1 VSGVYVRTIA
11 PMGTIVTIQVVGG
24 GPDETEEAR
33 GARAE
38 GVSRAAAWF
47 EEIEKACSRFDPSS
61 ELRQLCAKV
70 ATAVAASPMLF
81 ETIRFALEVAK
92 DTDGAFDPTVGRR
105 MEARGFDRH
114 HVTGERVNS
123 GAPDAG
129 ASWRDVEVDSV
140 AHTVTLHRPL
150 TLDLGAVAK
159 GLAVDMAARELTR
172 FGNFAVDAGGDL
184 YLGGRNADGA
194 LWSVG
199 VRDPRGDGLIE
210 TLRVSDTAVCTSGDY
225 ERRGPQDAGA
235 HHILDAR
242 FGDTASCLASVT
254 VVAPSAMV
262 ADAFAT
268 AAFALGP
275 DEGARFLERHQ
286 LCGILVTPSRER
298 IDTGAAM

>member
-1 VSGVYVRTIA
+1 
-11 PMGTIVTIQVVGG
+11 MGTIVTIQVVGY
-24 GPDETEEAR
+24 DETQEAR
-33 GARAE
+33 EARAD

-47 EEIEKACSRFDPSS
+47 EGIEKACSRFDPSS
-61 ELRQLCAKV
+61 ELRQLCATV
-70 ATAVAASPMLF
+70 ATTVAASPMLF
-81 ETIRFALEVAK
+81 ETIRFALRVAE
-92 DTDGAFDPTVGRR
+92 DSDGAFDPTVGRR

-123 GAPDAG
+123 GASNTG
-129 ASWRDVEVDSV
+129 ASWRDVELDSV

-159 GLAVDMAARELTR
+159 GLAVDMAARELAPLE
-172 FGNFAVDAGGDL
+172 NFAVDAGGDL
-184 YLGGRNADGA
+184 YLGGHNADGA
-194 LWSVG
+194 RWSVG

-225 ERRGPQDAGA
+225 ERRSRGEPGA
-235 HHILDAR
+235 HHIMDAR
-242 FGDTASCLASVT
+242 SGDTASRLASVT

-275 DEGARFLERHQ
+275 DEGARFLDRHG
-286 LCGILVTPSRER
+286 LRGILVSPSRDR
-298 IDTGAAM
+298 IVTGTAI